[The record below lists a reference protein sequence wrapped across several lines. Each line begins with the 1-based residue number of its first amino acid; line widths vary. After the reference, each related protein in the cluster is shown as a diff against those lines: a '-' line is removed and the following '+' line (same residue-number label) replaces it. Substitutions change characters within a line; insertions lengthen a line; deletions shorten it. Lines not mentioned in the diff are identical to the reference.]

1 MSGVTARHVPQMAG
15 APVAGLADPGEC
27 LWQPAPATYRSFGGI
42 RAWFV
47 NGMIAAFFAA
57 PLDAGA
63 RVGYEICSNMSQT
76 ETHHFQAE
84 IQQLLDIVIHSLYTD
99 KEIFVRELISNAADA
114 CEKLRFQH
122 SSGTGIF
129 QSEIT
134 PAISVTTDDKAGTI
148 TIADTGCGMT
158 HGELVE
164 NLGTI
169 AHSGSKAFLKQLAED
184 KKPDVGL
191 IGQFGVGFYSA
202 FMVAKRVT
210 VFSRSFA
217 PEETG
222 WQWTSA
228 GGGGYELAPGADLP
242 RGTKITLELKD
253 DAKDFSQASTVERI
267 IQRYSSF
274 VPFPI
279 ELNSKRLNTVQAIWA
294 RNKNEI
300 KEEEYNEFYTFVG
313 HDHEKPLFR
322 LHFTA
327 DAPLAIQALLFVPQ
341 RNFETLGM
349 GRLDSEVN
357 LYCRK
362 VLIQAKAKGLFP
374 EWLRFLKGVVDSED
388 LPLNI
393 SRETMQ
399 DTSLMQKLNKVLTG
413 RFLKFLDEQSEKEA
427 AAYEKF
433 YTEYQRFLKEG
444 IVTDFTHKE
453 ALGKLLRFES
463 STLDKGKLTSL
474 ADYVKR
480 MPSEQKEIY
489 CLLTPN
495 RAAAEASPYF
505 EVFRERKFEV
515 LFLYDAWDEFVMEH
529 LHTFDGKPLKL
540 AEKAEL
546 DLSETK
552 TDGALSDDAAK
563 SLAQWLK
570 QTLGEKIGD
579 VRVSKRLVDSPAVVV
594 DADKFMTASMRRMM
608 KAMKQDAE
616 PDAPVKYDLEINPA
630 HPLVTRLEAIRQKDN
645 ELAGS
650 VAEQILDNA
659 RVAAGLLEDPR
670 AMLTRLNKLLEQVL
684 TRAPSS

>member
-1 MSGVTARHVPQMAG
+1 MSK
-15 APVAGLADPGEC
+15 
-27 LWQPAPATYRSFGGI
+27 
-42 RAWFV
+42 
-47 NGMIAAFFAA
+47 
-57 PLDAGA
+57 
-63 RVGYEICSNMSQT
+63 T

-84 IQQLLDIVIHSLYTD
+84 IQQLLNIVIHSLYTD

-114 CEKLRFQH
+114 CEKLRFTQ
-122 SSGTGIF
+122 SSGTPVHQSDVAPGI
-129 QSEIT
+129 SI
-134 PAISVTTDDKAGTI
+134 VTDDKAGTVTI
-148 TIADTGCGMT
+148 TDTGLGMT

-169 AHSGSKAFLKQLAED
+169 AHSGTKAFLKQLAEE

-202 FMVAKRVT
+202 FMVAKKVT
-210 VFSRSFA
+210 VLSRSFA
-217 PEETG
+217 PDETG
-222 WQWTSA
+222 WQWTSE
-228 GGGGYELAPGADLP
+228 GMGGYELAPAADLP

-253 DAKDFSQASTVERI
+253 DAKDFAQEATVEQI

-279 ELNSKRLNTVQAIWA
+279 ELNTKRLNTVQAIWA

-322 LHFTA
+322 LHFSA

-349 GRLDSEVN
+349 GRIDSEVN

-362 VLIQAKAKGLFP
+362 ILIQAKAKGLFP

-399 DTSLMQKLNKVLTG
+399 DTSLMQKLNKVLTS

-427 AAYEKF
+427 EAYAKF

-444 IVTDFTHKE
+444 VVTDFTHKE

-463 STLDKGKLTSL
+463 STMDKGKLTSL

-480 MPSEQKEIY
+480 MPSDQKEIY
-489 CLLTPN
+489 CLLAAN
-495 RAAAEASPYF
+495 REAAEASPYF
-505 EVFRERKFEV
+505 EVFKERKWEV
-515 LFLYDAWDEFVMEH
+515 LFLFDAWDEFVIEH
-529 LHTFDGKPLKL
+529 LHTFDSKPLKL
-540 AEKAEL
+540 AEKA
-546 DLSETK
+546 DLNLSAK
-552 TDGALSDDAAK
+552 KDGALSEEASK
-563 SLAQWLK
+563 SLATWLK
-570 QTLGEKIGD
+570 ETLGDKVNE
-579 VRVSKRLVDSPAVVV
+579 VRASQRLVDSPAVVV
-594 DADKFMTASMRRMM
+594 DSDKFMTASMRRIM
-608 KAMKQDAE
+608 KAMKQDGPEIPAAKH
-616 PDAPVKYDLEINPA
+616 DFEINPA
-630 HPLVTRLEAIRQKDN
+630 HPIMARLDAMRQKDAA
-645 ELAGS
+645 LAGS

-670 AMLTRLNKLLEQVL
+670 AMLTRLNSLLEKVL
-684 TRAPSS
+684 TKE

>member
-1 MSGVTARHVPQMAG
+1 MSK
-15 APVAGLADPGEC
+15 
-27 LWQPAPATYRSFGGI
+27 
-42 RAWFV
+42 
-47 NGMIAAFFAA
+47 
-57 PLDAGA
+57 
-63 RVGYEICSNMSQT
+63 T

-84 IQQLLDIVIHSLYTD
+84 IQQLLNIVIHSLYTD

-114 CEKLRFQH
+114 CEKLRFKQ
-122 SSGTGIF
+122 SSVSGVF
-129 QSEIT
+129 QSET
-134 PAISVTTDDKAGTI
+134 APAISVTTDDKAGTI
-148 TIADTGCGMT
+148 TITDTGLGMT

-169 AHSGSKAFLKQLAED
+169 AHSGTKAFLKQLAED

-202 FMVAKRVT
+202 FMVAKKVI
-210 VFSRSFA
+210 VSSRSFV
-217 PEETG
+217 PEEQG
-222 WQWTSA
+222 WQWISE
-228 GGGGYELAPGADLP
+228 GMGGYELAPAADLP

-253 DAKDFSQASTVERI
+253 DAKDFAQASTVERI

-322 LHFTA
+322 LHFSA
-327 DAPLAIQALLFVPQ
+327 DAPLAIQSLLFVPP

-349 GRLDSEVN
+349 GRIDSEVN

-362 VLIQAKAKGLFP
+362 VLIQAKTKGLFP

-399 DTSLMQKLNKVLTG
+399 DTSLMQKLNKVLTS

-427 AAYEKF
+427 EAYGKF

-444 IVTDFTHKE
+444 VVTDFTHKE

-489 CLLTPN
+489 CLLTQN

-515 LFLYDAWDEFVMEH
+515 LFFYDPWDEFVIEH
-529 LHTFDGKPLKL
+529 LHTFEGKPIKL

-546 DLSETK
+546 DLSEPK
-552 TDGALSDDAAK
+552 KEGALSAEVAK
-563 SLAQWLK
+563 ALAQWIK
-570 QTLGEKIGD
+570 QTLGDKVGE

-608 KAMKQDAE
+608 KAMKQDAA
-616 PDAPVKYDLEINPA
+616 PDAPVTHDLEINPT
-630 HPLVTRLEAIRQKDN
+630 HPLVTRLEAIRQKDSS
-645 ELAGS
+645 LAGS

-670 AMLTRLNKLLEQVL
+670 AMLTRLNQLLEKVL
-684 TRAPSS
+684 TKES

>member
-1 MSGVTARHVPQMAG
+1 M
-15 APVAGLADPGEC
+15 
-27 LWQPAPATYRSFGGI
+27 
-42 RAWFV
+42 
-47 NGMIAAFFAA
+47 NK
-57 PLDAGA
+57 
-63 RVGYEICSNMSQT
+63 T

-114 CEKLRFQH
+114 CEKLRFNQ
-122 SSGTGIF
+122 SSGAAVF
-129 QSEIT
+129 QSEI
-134 PAISVTTDDKAGTI
+134 AAGIRVTTDEKAGTV
-148 TIADTGCGMT
+148 TFTDTGLGMT

-169 AHSGSKAFLKQLAED
+169 AHSGTKAFLKQLAGE

-202 FMVAKRVT
+202 FMVAKKVT
-210 VFSRSFA
+210 VLSRSFA
-217 PEETG
+217 PDEQG
-222 WQWTSA
+222 WQWTSE
-228 GGGGYELAPGADLP
+228 GMGGYELAAAADLP
-242 RGTKITLELKD
+242 RGTKIILELKD
-253 DAKDFSQASTVERI
+253 DAKDFAREGTIERI
-267 IQRYSSF
+267 IERYSSF

-279 ELNSKRLNTVQAIWA
+279 ELNGKRLNTVQAIWA

-300 KEEEYNEFYTFVG
+300 KDEEYNEFYTFVA
-313 HDHEKPLFR
+313 HDHDQPLFR

-349 GRLDSEVN
+349 GRMDSEVN

-362 VLIQAKAKGLFP
+362 ILIQAKAKGLFP

-399 DTSLMQKLNKVLTG
+399 DTSLMQKLNKVLTS
-413 RFLKFLDEQSEKEA
+413 RFLKFLDEQSEKDA

-444 IVTDFTHKE
+444 IVTDFTHKD

-463 STLDKGKLTSL
+463 SSLDKGKLTSL

-480 MPSEQKEIY
+480 MGSEQKEIY
-489 CLLTPN
+489 CLLAAN

-505 EVFRERKFEV
+505 EVFRDRKFEV
-515 LFLYDAWDEFVMEH
+515 LFLYDSWDEFVVEH

-546 DLSETK
+546 NIAEMKAEKNLPAE
-552 TDGALSDDAAK
+552 AAK
-563 SLAQWLK
+563 SLTQWLK
-570 QTLGEKIGD
+570 ETLGDKVGE
-579 VRVSKRLVDSPAVVV
+579 VRLSQRLVESPAVVV
-594 DADKFMTASMRRMM
+594 DADKFMTANMRRLM
-608 KAMKQDAE
+608 KAMKQDGPE
-616 PDAPVKYDLEINPA
+616 IAPAKQDLEVNPA
-630 HPLVTRLEAIRQKDN
+630 HPIMARLEAMRQTDN
-645 ELAGS
+645 ALAAS

-670 AMLTRLNKLLEQVL
+670 AMLARLNQLLEKVL
-684 TRAPSS
+684 TKN

>member
-1 MSGVTARHVPQMAG
+1 MSK
-15 APVAGLADPGEC
+15 
-27 LWQPAPATYRSFGGI
+27 
-42 RAWFV
+42 
-47 NGMIAAFFAA
+47 
-57 PLDAGA
+57 
-63 RVGYEICSNMSQT
+63 T

-114 CEKLRFQH
+114 CEKLRFNQ
-122 SSGTGIF
+122 SSGQAIH
-129 QSEIT
+129 QSDIAPSIT
-134 PAISVTTDDKAGTI
+134 VTTDDKAGTI
-148 TIADTGCGMT
+148 RITDTGLGMT

-169 AHSGSKAFLKQLAED
+169 AHSGTKAFLKQLAED

-210 VFSRSFA
+210 VLSRSFM
-217 PEETG
+217 PDEPG
-222 WQWTSA
+222 WQWTSE
-228 GGGGYELAPGADLP
+228 GGGGYELAPAADLP
-242 RGTKITLELKD
+242 RGTKVTLELKD
-253 DAKDFSQASTVERI
+253 DAKEFAQGGTIERI

-279 ELNSKRLNTVQAIWA
+279 ELNGKRLNTVQAIWA
-294 RNKNEI
+294 RSKNEI

-327 DAPLAIQALLFVPQ
+327 DAPLAIQSLLFVPQ

-349 GRLDSEVN
+349 GRIDSEVN

-374 EWLRFLKGVVDSED
+374 DWLRFLKGVVDSED

-427 AAYEKF
+427 ATYEKF
-433 YTEYQRFLKEG
+433 YAEYHRFLKEG
-444 IVTDFTHKE
+444 VVTDFTHKE
-453 ALGKLLRFES
+453 ALGKLLRYES
-463 STLDKGKLTSL
+463 SALEKDTQTSL

-480 MPSEQKEIY
+480 MSSEQKEIY

-495 RAAAEASPYF
+495 RAAAESSPYF

-515 LFLYDAWDEFVMEH
+515 LFLYDPWDEFVIEH

-546 DLSETK
+546 NLSETK
-552 TDGALSDDAAK
+552 KDGALSDDAAK
-563 SLAQWLK
+563 SLTQWLK
-570 QTLGEKIGD
+570 ETLGDKVGE
-579 VRVSKRLVDSPAVVV
+579 VRASQRLVESPAVVV
-594 DADKFMTASMRRMM
+594 DADKFMTASMRRIM
-608 KAMKQDAE
+608 KAVKKDGQADE
-616 PDAPVKYDLEINPA
+616 PVKHDLEINPA
-630 HPLVTRLEAIRQKDN
+630 HPIMSRLEAMRQKDVT
-645 ELAGS
+645 LAAS

-670 AMLTRLNKLLEQVL
+670 TMLTRLNQLLEKVL
-684 TRAPSS
+684 TKE

>member
-1 MSGVTARHVPQMAG
+1 
-15 APVAGLADPGEC
+15 
-27 LWQPAPATYRSFGGI
+27 
-42 RAWFV
+42 
-47 NGMIAAFFAA
+47 
-57 PLDAGA
+57 
-63 RVGYEICSNMSQT
+63 MSQT

-114 CEKLRFQH
+114 CEKLRFTQ
-122 SSGTGIF
+122 SSGQSVY
-129 QSEIT
+129 QSEIA
-134 PAISVTTDDKAGTI
+134 PGISLTTDEAAGTVTI
-148 TIADTGCGMT
+148 TDTGLGMT

-169 AHSGSKAFLKQLAED
+169 AHSGTKAFLKQLAEE

-202 FMVAKRVT
+202 FMVARKVT
-210 VFSRSFA
+210 VLSRSFA
-217 PEETG
+217 PDEPG
-222 WQWTSA
+222 WQWTSE
-228 GGGGYELAPGADLP
+228 GGGGYEITPAADLP

-253 DAKDFSQASTVERI
+253 DAKDFAKESTIEHI

-274 VPFPI
+274 VPFPL
-279 ELNSKRLNTVQAIWA
+279 ELNTKRLNNVQAIWA

-313 HDHEKPLFR
+313 HDHDKPLFR

-327 DAPLAIQALLFVPQ
+327 DAPLAIQALLFVPG
-341 RNFETLGM
+341 RNFETMGM

-399 DTSLMQKLNKVLTG
+399 DTSLMQKLNKVLTS

-427 AAYEKF
+427 DAYEKF
-433 YTEYQRFLKEG
+433 YHEYQRFLKEG
-444 IVTDFTHKE
+444 VVTDFTHKE

-463 STLDKGKLTSL
+463 STLDKGKSTSL

-480 MPSEQKEIY
+480 MSGDQKEIY
-489 CLLTPN
+489 CLLAPN

-505 EVFRERKFEV
+505 EVFKERKFEV

-540 AEKAEL
+540 AEKA
-546 DLSETK
+546 DLNLSAK
-552 TDGALSDDAAK
+552 KDGALSEDAAK
-563 SLAQWLK
+563 SLSQWLK
-570 QTLGEKIGD
+570 ETLGDKVGE
-579 VRVSKRLVDSPAVVV
+579 VRASHRLVDSPAVVV
-594 DADKFMTASMRRMM
+594 DSDKFMTASMRRIM
-608 KAMKQDAE
+608 KAMKQDGPEMPAAKQ
-616 PDAPVKYDLEINPA
+616 DFEINPA
-630 HPLVTRLEAIRQKDN
+630 HPIMARLDAMRLKDPA
-645 ELAGS
+645 LAGS

-670 AMLTRLNKLLEQVL
+670 AMLTRLNTLLEKVL
-684 TRAPSS
+684 TKE

>member
-1 MSGVTARHVPQMAG
+1 MSKP
-15 APVAGLADPGEC
+15 E
-27 LWQPAPATYRSFGGI
+27 S
-42 RAWFV
+42 
-47 NGMIAAFFAA
+47 
-57 PLDAGA
+57 
-63 RVGYEICSNMSQT
+63 
-76 ETHHFQAE
+76 HHFQAE

-99 KEIFVRELISNAADA
+99 KEIFVRELVSNAADA
-114 CEKLRFQH
+114 CEKLRFNLA
-122 SSGTGIF
+122 SGRALH
-129 QSEIT
+129 QPEVA
-134 PAISVTTDDKAGTI
+134 PAIAVATDDKAGTI
-148 TIADTGCGMT
+148 TITDTGLGMT

-169 AHSGSKAFLKQLAED
+169 AHSGTKAFLKQLAEE

-210 VFSRSFA
+210 VLSRSFV
-217 PEETG
+217 PEEPG
-222 WQWTSA
+222 WQWTSE
-228 GGGGYELAPGADLP
+228 GGGGYELAPAADLP

-253 DAKDFSQASTVERI
+253 GAKEFAQADPVERI

-279 ELNSKRLNTVQAIWA
+279 ELNGKRLNTVQAIWA

-322 LHFTA
+322 LHFSA
-327 DAPLAIQALLFVPQ
+327 DAPLAIQSLLFVPQ
-341 RNFETLGM
+341 RNFESMGM
-349 GRLDSEVN
+349 GRMDSEVN

-399 DTSLMQKLNKVLTG
+399 DTWLLQKLNKVLTG
-413 RFLKFLDEQSEKEA
+413 RCLKFLDEQSEKEA
-427 AAYEKF
+427 ETYEKF

-444 IVTDFTHKE
+444 VVTDVAHKE

-463 STLDKGKLTSL
+463 SSLDKGKLTSL

-480 MPSEQKEIY
+480 MASEQKEIY
-489 CLLTPN
+489 CLLAPN
-495 RAAAEASPYF
+495 RAAAESSPYF

-515 LFLYDAWDEFVMEH
+515 LFLYDPWDEFVMEH
-529 LHTFDGKPLKL
+529 LHTFEGKSLKL
-540 AEKAEL
+540 AEKADL
-546 DLSETK
+546 NLSETK
-552 TDGALSDDAAK
+552 TDGALSEDAAK
-563 SLAQWLK
+563 SLSQWLK
-570 QTLGEKIGD
+570 ETLGDKVGE
-579 VRVSKRLVDSPAVVV
+579 VRVSQRLVDSPAVVV
-594 DADKFMTASMRRMM
+594 DANKFMTASMRRIM
-608 KAMKQDAE
+608 KAASKDDNIPAE
-616 PDAPVKYDLEINPA
+616 KHDLEINPA
-630 HPLVTRLEAIRQKDN
+630 HPILARLEAMRQKDAA
-645 ELAGS
+645 LAAS
-650 VAEQILDNA
+650 VAEQMLDNA

-670 AMLTRLNKLLEQVL
+670 TMLTRLNQLLERVL
-684 TRAPSS
+684 TKE